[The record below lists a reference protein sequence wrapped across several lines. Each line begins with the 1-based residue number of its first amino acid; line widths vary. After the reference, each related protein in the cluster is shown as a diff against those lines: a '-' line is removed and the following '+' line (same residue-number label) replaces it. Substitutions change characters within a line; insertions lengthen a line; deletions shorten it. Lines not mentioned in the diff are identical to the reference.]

1 MSFGKLLSGIGLAAG
16 ALMDYKNFKLQK
28 ETFDWEEGGS
38 GKNMATGRT
47 MRPREELQTLR
58 LLVLIQFWLLVLPL
72 SLVLQYVFRPR
83 RCR

>member
-28 ETFDWEEGGS
+28 ETFDWEKEAQEKHG
-38 GKNMATGRT
+38 NGRT